1 MVAFPYSKN
10 ADMTIPKIAKIIIAD
25 DHQIF
30 IEGLKTVLR
39 EMKGEVEIEII
50 GEANTGIS
58 LLKMLEQKEADLLLL
73 DMNLPDMDGL
83 EILSKIRINKNDIK
97 IITLTMYDESKI
109 VKSAFRAGVDG
120 YILKSNGVN
129 ELYEGIKEVL
139 KGNTFMGTGVGLT
152 NGFTSKTIKPGRLT
166 MSYEDRFIKKYHL
179 TKREM
184 EVLKLISQ
192 ALSNKEI
199 GKELYISDQTVSV
212 HRKNIMRKLGVSN
225 TAGLIKAAYDNSLI

>member
-1 MVAFPYSKN
+1 
-10 ADMTIPKIAKIIIAD
+10 MTIPKIVRIFIAD

-30 IEGLKTVLR
+30 IEGLKTVLN
-39 EMKGEVEIEII
+39 EMNGDIDCQII
-50 GEANTGIS
+50 GEANTGNS
-58 LLKMLEQKEADLLLL
+58 LLKMLKGKEVDLLLL

-83 EILSKIRINKNDIK
+83 EILSKIRVDKNDLK

-109 VKSAFRAGVDG
+109 VKSAFKAGVDG
-120 YILKSNGVN
+120 YILKSNGVH
-129 ELYEGIKEVL
+129 ELYEGIKEVM
-139 KGNTFMGTGVGLT
+139 KGNTFMGSGVGLT
-152 NGFTSKTIKPGRLT
+152 NGFTSKTVKPGRLT

-184 EVLKLISQ
+184 EVLRLISQ

-199 GKELYISDQTVSV
+199 GKELFISDQTVSV